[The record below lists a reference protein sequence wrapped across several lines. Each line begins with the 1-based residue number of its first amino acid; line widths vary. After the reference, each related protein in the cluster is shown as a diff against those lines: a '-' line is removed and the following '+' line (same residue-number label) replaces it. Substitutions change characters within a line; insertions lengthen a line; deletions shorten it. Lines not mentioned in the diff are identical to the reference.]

1 MCCPPKC
8 GDHTKLKMK
17 PQTDDHA
24 VMTYIISAMLWV
36 GIIKWWLWRYRATK
50 ARMKH
55 NELLEAH
62 TEAVK

>member
-1 MCCPPKC
+1 
-8 GDHTKLKMK
+8 MK